1 MRRRRRGAALA
12 VVVGLALSGCGTQF
26 HPGQAAIVDG
36 DAISASH
43 VDDLVLAACD
53 YSEQVRVEQGGAEPT
68 QSMAS
73 LRFGLMQALIQFD
86 ITDEAARQLGLSVS
100 DAKIAEVASTSTM
113 PPGLSSSSESLLK
126 QFFSDSAKAQ
136 LQQAVIGAH
145 LRDPKVTTA
154 DSVNQSDVQAAAPY
168 LKKFAA
174 KQDVIVDPSFGRW
187 NGTTLV
193 SASGSL
199 SDPVS
204 TTPPAVGGPSPA
216 VADLPPS
223 QVCG

>member
-1 MRRRRRGAALA
+1 MRCRRRSAALA
-12 VVVGLALSGCGTQF
+12 VVVGLALSGCGTKF

-53 YSEQVRVEQGGAEPT
+53 YSERVRVEQGGAEPT
-68 QSMAS
+68 QSIAS

-86 ITDEAARQLGLSVS
+86 ITDAAARQLGLSVS
-100 DAKIAEVASTSTM
+100 DAKIAEAASTTTM

-136 LQQAVIGAH
+136 LQLAVIGAH
-145 LRDPKVTTA
+145 LRDPKVTSA
-154 DSVNQSDVQAAAPY
+154 DSVNSSDMQAATPY

-174 KQDVIVDPSFGRW
+174 KQEVTVDPSFGRW

-204 TTPPAVGGPSPA
+204 TTPPSPGGPSPA